1 MKKNYVI
8 DTNILLD
15 DCNCIRILRN
25 GAENKVYIP
34 KTVLLELDH
43 LKRDPAKRHLV
54 SKAVDAILENFDHIE
69 FIDTAGIENND
80 LKIISEI
87 KTKKIE
93 DPILVTNDKLFR
105 LVSKIKDIETEE
117 YKTNKLDT
125 CDLETYTG
133 FSNPENKILNTF
145 YYSDN
150 NTLYFR
156 EKYKDKVINY
166 ENRCW
171 GLKPKNV
178 TQNCAMEVLL
188 NENMKIV
195 SLYGDAGAGKSQL
208 SLAAG
213 LELIMKGKQDEK
225 QKKYRKLVVIKPLV
239 EIGVPLGA
247 LPGEVDEK
255 TNPYFAYLTYLIKKL
270 HESKPINKQ
279 VYNEKSETVKF
290 TDILEVLPVNYIR
303 SMTIDNAIVILDETQ
318 NFTRSE
324 MRTILSRMGNDVR
337 VFILSDPNQV
347 DNRFVDKYSCAAN
360 WVVKSFIS
368 NENFV
373 HLKIE
378 GNQRGVISKM
388 TVDSGL

>member
-1 MKKNYVI
+1 
-8 DTNILLD
+8 
-15 DCNCIRILRN
+15 
-25 GAENKVYIP
+25 
-34 KTVLLELDH
+34 
-43 LKRDPAKRHLV
+43 
-54 SKAVDAILENFDHIE
+54 
-69 FIDTAGIENND
+69 
-80 LKIISEI
+80 
-87 KTKKIE
+87 
-93 DPILVTNDKLFR
+93 
-105 LVSKIKDIETEE
+105 
-117 YKTNKLDT
+117 
-125 CDLETYTG
+125 
-133 FSNPENKILNTF
+133 
-145 YYSDN
+145 
-150 NTLYFR
+150 
-156 EKYKDKVINY
+156 
-166 ENRCW
+166 
-171 GLKPKNV
+171 
-178 TQNCAMEVLL
+178 MEVLL